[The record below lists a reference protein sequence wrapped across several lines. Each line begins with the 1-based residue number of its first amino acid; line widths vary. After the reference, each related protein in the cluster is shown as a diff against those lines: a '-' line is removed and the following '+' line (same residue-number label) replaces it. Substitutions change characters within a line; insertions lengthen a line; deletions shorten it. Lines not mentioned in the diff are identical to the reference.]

1 MNWAYFV
8 YGMIFWQLVKILYQA
23 LDQELRERRERKF
36 LKAVHVEFP
45 ENVRITFVAV
55 STSDRK
61 ALKDVETQMY
71 ERFDFEEGQEGIMR
85 ESSEP
90 WPD

>member
-8 YGMIFWQLVKILYQA
+8 YGVISWQIVRTFYQA
-23 LDQELRERRERKF
+23 LDQVLRERRERRF
-36 LKAVHVEFP
+36 LKVVNVEFP
-45 ENVRITFVAV
+45 ENVRITFVSV

-61 ALKDVETQMY
+61 ALKDVEKQMR